1 MLGYSGYLAQ
11 APRALSH
18 REPHAPTVP
27 NRRMNP
33 WSLWIW
39 PWATTM
45 DMHRRA
51 MESLGEVNE
60 TAARDKPEWTT
71 PNHVVVDLAALRL
84 RNFSLAQKDRHKA
97 LVVAPFAL
105 HDAALADLA
114 PGHSLV
120 ETLLA
125 NGCSRLFLAEWK
137 SATMETRLHT
147 IDRSLPLSTSPST
160 TQARRWI

>member
-1 MLGYSGYLAQ
+1 
-11 APRALSH
+11 
-18 REPHAPTVP
+18 
-27 NRRMNP
+27 
-33 WSLWIW
+33 
-39 PWATTM
+39 M

-51 MESLGEVNE
+51 MESLGEVDE
-60 TAARDKPEWTT
+60 TVARDKPEWTT
-71 PNHVVVDLAALRL
+71 PNRVVVDLAALRL
-84 RNFSLAQKDRHKA
+84 RDFSVAQEGRHPT

-147 IDRSLPLSTSPST
+147 IDTQLAALNVAVDDIGPPVDLIGLCQGGWLSLVYA
-160 TQARRWI
+160 ARLLFSLEAAA